1 MKRSKEFGSKKSPLY
16 YFKFLL
22 TDSKPLKRH
31 CLCVLSGYWH
41 GHIRKRL
48 DHKTDNRR
56 CCNVMAA
63 TTAADFGDVADDYVS
78 DEDEFVIWGLSAGN
92 LRLLDWMQ
100 GTAV

>member
-1 MKRSKEFGSKKSPLY
+1 
-16 YFKFLL
+16 
-22 TDSKPLKRH
+22 
-31 CLCVLSGYWH
+31 
-41 GHIRKRL
+41 
-48 DHKTDNRR
+48 
-56 CCNVMAA
+56 MAA